1 MFDTTDFG
9 REITKSESICELFRL
24 EKCAYNRSRGVVAG
38 LSVELV
44 TDLADKNL
52 EPACFST
59 FDFLIFAEDK
69 MRFGIAKNENL
80 VFFLPLLSPFIIFVT
95 RR

>member
-1 MFDTTDFG
+1 MRAFSSRKMCLQPLSG
-9 REITKSESICELFRL
+9 RCR
-24 EKCAYNRSRGVVAG
+24 R

-44 TDLADKNL
+44 MDLADKNL

-80 VFFLPLLSPFIIFVT
+80 AFFLPLLSPFIIFVT